1 MLWLYIVHIVHAE
14 ESFVQCLVD
23 RKMFPPRKRSW
34 QSKIRHGLPSEER
47 GVFQESHL
55 HLCWNHRIITAFT
68 ILCRWTVG
76 RSWCTGA
83 LQMNYVVAWQGNY
96 KSSAKRC
103 FFCCLCSLCWFFL
116 WAGRHSNGKSWVQ
129 SSLHRMTTW
138 RDHVA
143 RARLSL
149 PFVQDFPIKMNVF
162 CQLPEHVASR
172 ESWLAADLIV
182 TRWLWTLK
190 WHDCSWLKQL
200 LFHSVGDEKT
210 LCSPK

>member
-34 QSKIRHGLPSEER
+34 QSKIRHGLPSEDLE
-47 GVFQESHL
+47 GVPGISSP
-55 HLCWNHRIITAFT
+55 CWNHRIITEFT
-68 ILCRWTVG
+68 IICRWTVG
-76 RSWCTGA
+76 IFLGA
-83 LQMNYVVAWQGNY
+83 LQMNYVVAWQGNS
-96 KSSAKRC
+96 KSSAKRF

-149 PFVQDFPIKMNVF
+149 PFVQDFPIKNERF
-162 CQLPEHVASR
+162 LPTARTWVC
-172 ESWLAADLIV
+172 
-182 TRWLWTLK
+182 LK
-190 WHDCSWLKQL
+190 I
-200 LFHSVGDEKT
+200 GYIPNEIAI
-210 LCSPK
+210 